1 MLADCNEPQFD
12 SLVNKLDELVVL
24 FDSIKLEEISK
35 DKSTESKRVV
45 SPLFKVE
52 VTEELFEK
60 IQAKAIE
67 VRNGIIQ

>member
-35 DKSTESKRVV
+35 DKSTESKRAV